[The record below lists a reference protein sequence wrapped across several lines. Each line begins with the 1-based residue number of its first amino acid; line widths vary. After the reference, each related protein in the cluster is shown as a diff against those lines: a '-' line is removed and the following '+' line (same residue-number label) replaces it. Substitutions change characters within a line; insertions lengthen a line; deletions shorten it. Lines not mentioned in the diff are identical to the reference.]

1 MKSSFAVAAPG
12 PGRPPA
18 DGVPGGLLGR
28 AADAAG
34 EDPLARRED
43 DRGQGVPRDV
53 RDGARRGTQDPPQLQ
68 VGPRQ
73 LGTQRKQT
81 GKKLRNC
88 SILNLAIFCIISP

>member
-1 MKSSFAVAAPG
+1 MAAPL

-18 DGVPGGLLGR
+18 HGVPGGLPGR
-28 AADAAG
+28 AADAEG
-34 EDPLARRED
+34 EDPLAGGED

-81 GKKLRNC
+81 GEL
-88 SILNLAIFCIISP
+88 IVH

>member
-1 MKSSFAVAAPG
+1 MAAPL

-18 DGVPGGLLGR
+18 HGVPGGLPGR
-28 AADAAG
+28 AADAEG
-34 EDPLARRED
+34 EDPLAGGED
-43 DRGQGVPRDV
+43 DRRQGVPRDV

-81 GKKLRNC
+81 GEL
-88 SILNLAIFCIISP
+88 LNLLLHTRILSFAID